1 MYGYLLFQLFCSHIA
16 IQLFSFVISQFVD
29 IKERGFCILYELLE
43 IVEVG
48 QNVVMFFP
56 LALLI
61 FVLFYHKTYCCIAMH
76 GLGDFYCWIFCEKE
90 FQNFSDGTDLPTHWL
105 NSMKIGGSYICV
117 FNRSQYPCNNYLPS
131 PAPNSKHN

>member
-76 GLGDFYCWIFCEKE
+76 GLGDFFHCWIFCEKE
-90 FQNFSDGTDLPTHWL
+90 F
-105 NSMKIGGSYICV
+105 
-117 FNRSQYPCNNYLPS
+117 
-131 PAPNSKHN
+131 